1 MPSLEAF
8 KTKNKNESLWQEF
21 TLLREEV
28 HRAIDAEAAVRL
40 RENAVPT
47 EDELYMAAFK
57 EWLEP
62 QVRDTVV
69 QMYKK
74 GYATQSSG
82 FDAQDQ
88 ALQLIDGLFNIDNET
103 KHTLEAMGVEV
114 KRGMDFGLPK
124 NKLITIFSFRAKA
137 PVIEEIKDRWD
148 AIASALPKK
157 QLPPDVRAICDR
169 AEEFREQY
177 SPQHA
182 SLDEER
188 ARYLDYLR
196 KGS

>member
-8 KTKNKNESLWQEF
+8 KAKNKNQF
-21 TLLREEV
+21 RAQGFALLREQV
-28 HRAIDAEAAVRL
+28 HRSIDNEAAVRL
-40 RENAVPT
+40 RKDPIPT
-47 EDELYMAAFK
+47 KEELYMGAFK

-62 QVRDTVV
+62 QVRDAVV

-88 ALQLIDGLFNIDNET
+88 ALQLIDGLFNIDNEA

-114 KRGMDFGLPK
+114 MRGVDFGLPR
-124 NKLITIFSFRAKA
+124 NKLITIFRFRAKA

-157 QLPPDVRAICDR
+157 QLPPGIRAICDR

-177 SPQHA
+177 LPQHPG
-182 SLDEER
+182 LNEER

-196 KGS
+196 KNS